1 MTTLYETLRNS
12 LWAGALTEEQFER
25 VRAETRE
32 RRVPADGIVIRIDE
46 PADHWIGVIDGLV
59 KVCVSLPGAGVS
71 TLVGVPASG
80 WFGEGTLLKSRVWRF
95 DGVAVRDTR
104 IACMPREVFEWLHG
118 ASLPFN
124 RFLVTHLNA
133 RLSQI
138 IGLVCY
144 DRLLGPQAR
153 VARCLAGMFDTDLYP
168 RTDMVVRLSQKEV
181 GLLSAVSRQR
191 THAALH
197 ALEREGLLRIEFGG
211 LKVLDL
217 ARLRS
222 YPCDRRTHANDA
234 EAGEVLHEVEPVAQM
249 VTFARQ

>member
-1 MTTLYETLRNS
+1 MATLYETLRNS
-12 LWAGALTEEQFER
+12 LWADALSEEQFER

-32 RRVPADGIVIRIDE
+32 RRVAADGVIARIDE

-59 KVCVSLPGAGVS
+59 KICVSLPGSGVS
-71 TLVGVPASG
+71 TLVGVPPSG
-80 WFGEGTLLKSRVWRF
+80 WFGEGTLLKHRVWRF
-95 DGVAVRDTR
+95 DAVAVRDTR
-104 IACMPREVFEWLHG
+104 IACMPREVFEWLQRT
-118 ASLPFN
+118 SLSFN
-124 RFLVTHLNA
+124 HFLVNHLNA

-153 VARCLAGMFDTDLYP
+153 VARCLASMFEKDLYP

-191 THAALH
+191 AHAALH
-197 ALEREGLLRIEFGG
+197 ELEREGLLRIEFGG

-217 ARLRS
+217 AGLRC
-222 YPCDRRTHANDA
+222 YTPDRASRSVREPDTCAA
-234 EAGEVLHEVEPVAQM
+234 PPGSAHERSSALQ
-249 VTFARQ
+249 